1 MLFCFNNILC
11 IYNLIKLSNIEN
23 SIRIIAIIIIAI
35 ITITINIVTIKRTIE
50 NKKVRLLIGII
61 FILLTG
67 ISFLNYNFY
76 KFYNL
81 LDNVSNNYEKY
92 SLVLVTR
99 SDNNVSSIK
108 EIDDNIGVIR
118 DENIENGYKFAKE
131 IIDNNKIEYELI
143 KYDDYLDIIRELY
156 SGDLKYAFL
165 PENYAGIVSQ
175 NEEYNNITEFLK
187 VLMTETKEVEV
198 ELVKTDITKP
208 FSILLTGVDTFESS
222 YNADTLMVITFNPK
236 TLKATVLSVP
246 RDTYT
251 KIACVGG
258 KHKINSS
265 GWYSDRCVMDT
276 VSNLLNVKIDYF
288 VKINFTG
295 IVDIVNSLGGIEVD
309 VVYPFCEQDSY
320 SRFGEYT
327 IYVEE
332 GLQ

>member
-1 MLFCFNNILC
+1 MKGSISVKKKEVSKKKKIFWTFLGIVLMLFCFNNILC

-35 ITITINIVTIKRTIE
+35 ITITINIVTIKRTIK

-99 SDNNVSSIK
+99 NDNNVSSIK

-156 SGDLKYAFL
+156 SGD
-165 PENYAGIVSQ
+165 
-175 NEEYNNITEFLK
+175 K
-187 VLMTETKEVEV
+187 V
-198 ELVKTDITKP
+198 D
-208 FSILLTGVDTFESS
+208 SILL
-222 YNADTLMVITFNPK
+222 I
-236 TLKATVLSVP
+236 LS
-246 RDTYT
+246 
-251 KIACVGG
+251 
-258 KHKINSS
+258 
-265 GWYSDRCVMDT
+265 
-276 VSNLLNVKIDYF
+276 
-288 VKINFTG
+288 
-295 IVDIVNSLGGIEVD
+295 
-309 VVYPFCEQDSY
+309 
-320 SRFGEYT
+320 
-327 IYVEE
+327 
-332 GLQ
+332 